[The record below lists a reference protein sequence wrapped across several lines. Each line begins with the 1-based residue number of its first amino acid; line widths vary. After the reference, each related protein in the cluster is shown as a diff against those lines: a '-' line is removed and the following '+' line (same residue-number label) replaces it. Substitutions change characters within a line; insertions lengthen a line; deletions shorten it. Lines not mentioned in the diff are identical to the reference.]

1 MDEKKKILV
10 IEDEEDT
17 RKLLKVMLERENFI
31 VATASDG
38 DTGIK
43 TAEAVTPDLILM
55 DVVMTKMDGYSCL
68 KEIRKIPGI
77 KDTPVLILSGKEE
90 EKLRDIFAFYR
101 ISGYV
106 EKPFEVDNLVV
117 KIREILKM

>member
-10 IEDEEDT
+10 IDDEEDT
-17 RKLLKVMLERENFI
+17 QKLLKVMLERENFI
-31 VATASDG
+31 VITAGDG
-38 DTGIK
+38 EAGIK
-43 TAEAVTPDLILM
+43 AAKLETPDLILM
-55 DVVMTKMDGYSCL
+55 DIMMSKMDGYSSL
-68 KEIRKIPGI
+68 KEIRKIHEI

-90 EKLRDIFAFYR
+90 DKLRDIFAFYQ

-106 EKPFEVDNLVV
+106 EKPFEVDSLVV

>member
-1 MDEKKKILV
+1 MNDKKKILV

-17 RKLLKVMLERENFI
+17 QKLLKITLERRNFI
-31 VATASDG
+31 VITANDG
-38 DTGIK
+38 EAGIK
-43 TAEAVTPDLILM
+43 VAESESPDLILM
-55 DVVMTKMDGYSCL
+55 DIMMPKMDGYSCL
-68 KEIRKIPGI
+68 KEIRKIGKI

-90 EKLRDIFAFYR
+90 DKLRDIFAFYN

-106 EKPFEVDNLVV
+106 EKPFEVDSLVV